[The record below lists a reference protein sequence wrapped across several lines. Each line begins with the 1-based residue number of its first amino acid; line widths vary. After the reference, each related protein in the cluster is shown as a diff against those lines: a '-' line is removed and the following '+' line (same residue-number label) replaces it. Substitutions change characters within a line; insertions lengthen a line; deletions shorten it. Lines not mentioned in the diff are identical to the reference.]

1 MNMQNL
7 TEINEFDFLRH
18 HELVQ
23 IDVLKSRLEQLFKPE
38 NRKQTYKVS
47 KALIERV
54 IKNLN
59 AHGKGKSVVEY
70 TVKTDGEEE
79 RFAIFAINNRLVTVK
94 IGRALAEMSNYNY
107 SNNIQSPFL
116 RLPKES
122 IEMEDLYLGMGPGAV
137 EPSQEKITLE
147 EFLEAT
153 NRYNPQYL
161 LPVSIYQDERPIV
174 VCNDGFRLSIQASK
188 YHLCTPLKNNR
199 TDYTTFELSML
210 SEEIPELEEF
220 KIYDNGPLNRFD
232 TQTYGFVPREIVEEI
247 LEEHGGI
254 NKELTLKPMKLDGIR
269 LQTRGLEHVNNYL
282 DDIEMDVQ
290 ILENGSPK
298 ESEIEMDI

>member
-1 MNMQNL
+1 MSYIILVNDDNSLYGSQKKRIMQRSRDIDTL
-7 TEINEFDFLRH
+7 TFVVNHLYNS
-18 HELVQ
+18 
-23 IDVLKSRLEQLFKPE
+23 IDMTSATVMLE
-38 NRKQTYKVS
+38 
-47 KALIERV
+47 
-54 IKNLN
+54 
-59 AHGKGKSVVEY
+59 
-70 TVKTDGEEE
+70 
-79 RFAIFAINNRLVTVK
+79 
-94 IGRALAEMSNYNY
+94 
-107 SNNIQSPFL
+107 
-116 RLPKES
+116 
-122 IEMEDLYLGMGPGAV
+122 
-137 EPSQEKITLE
+137 
-147 EFLEAT
+147 
-153 NRYNPQYL
+153 YL

-282 DDIEMDVQ
+282 DGIEMDVQ
-290 ILENGSPK
+290 ILE
-298 ESEIEMDI
+298 